1 MKQTQKKKRS
11 IQNCLNILSKMLFS
25 ITRKY
30 EISRETEK
38 CDHYSENTAVK
49 NTAIESPNTI
59 FTR

>member
-1 MKQTQKKKRS
+1 
-11 IQNCLNILSKMLFS
+11 MLFS